1 MRKRKNRIYL
11 LAAVI
16 LAVALGG
23 CGAPGSL
30 EDSTE
35 RTEEA
40 ASREEESGGAMDARL
55 EESGGVMDAQTKGNG
70 GVADVPPEGSVSAGA
85 GTSSREDS
93 AAQKQPEEEG
103 KLPIAVSLSGE
114 QIGGIVYSEGRYSY
128 RQGALYGYLAE
139 DGSEITP
146 CVYSAVTP
154 FSEGLACVCLDGKYG
169 YIGKDGETVLPF
181 VYDQASPFQEGRAY
195 FCRGEAYGL
204 IRRESLEEQRLEGY
218 ESISAFREGRAYFCR
233 DGLYGY
239 MDLDGQTVIEPV
251 YDDAGYFYDGL
262 AVVRKNGLCG
272 VVGKDGEEVLP
283 CRYDAVTLEETYILG
298 EQEDLMYCFD
308 RTGRELLSGTWNY
321 IREEEGMLQAR
332 REDKCVLADANGK
345 ILYEVMGSS
354 NLYPISGRELLAV
367 YNEAGQYGIVD
378 YEGQIIVPFQYE
390 YIGHKVDEIGL
401 YYTDS
406 ETGKG
411 GYLDG
416 DSFAVKIPAVYDYI
430 GETVQGRAVVSQDEK
445 YGVLRAD
452 GTLEYPLAYDR
463 IVLFSD
469 GSLALW
475 NGDTAVL
482 RDRQGHRLH
491 AGEYAYIREVGDGY
505 ELEKEGREYSYR
517 DRQGQLVVFNYMYG
531 VRNPVPGSKNSYLLE
546 NSTLLIT
553 EQESGA
559 DLEEIFLRNRITPE
573 AGLFAD
579 YLHRG
584 SLFYQGL
591 ETPTVYTS
599 ELGGVEQ
606 YYARVFY
613 KLYRIGEE
621 KVLYFHAA
629 PWERSI
635 FPESLSGLF
644 AVRDGEVVQ
653 LLGGY
658 ECGGSMRGDY
668 VSFAYDR
675 EQDRWKPGVWG
686 SMGGFGGFLTSW
698 EVYTLQNGEA
708 AQEVSFRYYNH
719 GRYDF
724 EEEELLEN
732 AHLLYDYE
740 DHPYTAETILEL
752 EDTDN
757 VTEYSIDGIRVTVEE
772 YRAREKRYREFLP
785 LGLSW

>member
-1 MRKRKNRIYL
+1 MLKRIIVIYM
-11 LAAVI
+11 LAAVA

-23 CGAPGSL
+23 CGRPESAG
-30 EDSTE
+30 EITE
-35 RTEEA
+35 GTEETIVRTEEN
-40 ASREEESGGAMDARL
+40 GVLTDAL
-55 EESGGVMDAQTKGNG
+55 TKGNG
-70 GVADVPPEGSVSAGA
+70 GVGGIQPEGSGMAEAGVSLG
-85 GTSSREDS
+85 EDS
-93 AAQKQPEEEG
+93 AAREQPGEEG

-114 QIGGIVYSEGRYSY
+114 RIGGIVYSEGRYSY

-139 DGSEITP
+139 DGSETIP
-146 CVYSAVTP
+146 CIYSAATP

-195 FCRGEAYGL
+195 FSRGEEYGL
-204 IRRESLEEQRLEGY
+204 IHRDSLEEQHLEGY

-239 MDLDGQTVIEPV
+239 MDRDGQTVIEPV

-283 CRYDAVTLEETYILG
+283 CRYDAVTVEEACIFG
-298 EQEDLMYCFD
+298 EQEDIKYCFD
-308 RTGRELLSGTWNY
+308 RTGRELLSGTWDY
-321 IREEEGMLQAR
+321 IWEKEGMLRAR
-332 REDKCVLADANGK
+332 RGDRCVLADTNGG
-345 ILYEVMGSS
+345 ILYETQGDCD
-354 NLYPISGRELLAV
+354 LYPIAGRELVVV

-378 YEGQIIVPFQYE
+378 YEGRSIVPFQYK
-390 YIGHKVDEIGL
+390 YISNRVDEIGL
-401 YYTDS
+401 YYKDS
-406 ETGKG
+406 ETGKI

-430 GETVQGRAVVSQDEK
+430 GEVVQGRAVVSQDEK
-445 YGVLRAD
+445 YGVLGAD

-463 IVLFSD
+463 INLFSD

-475 NGDTAVL
+475 TGDTVVL

-491 AGEYAYIREVGDGY
+491 AGEYDYIREVGEGY
-505 ELEKEGREYSYR
+505 ELERKGLEYSYR
-517 DRQGQLVVFNYMYG
+517 DRQGRLVILNYMYG
-531 VRNPVPGSKNSYLLE
+531 ARNPVPGSENTYLLQ
-546 NSTLLIT
+546 NGTLLIAG
-553 EQESGA
+553 QESGA
-559 DLEEIFLRNRITPE
+559 DLDEIFLRNRITPQ
-573 AGLFAD
+573 AGLFGD

-584 SLFYQGL
+584 NLFYEDL
-591 ETPTVYTS
+591 DTPIMHTAL
-599 ELGGVEQ
+599 LGGVEQ
-606 YYARVFY
+606 YYERVFY

-629 PWERSI
+629 PWERAN

-668 VSFAYDR
+668 VCFAYDR

-686 SMGGFGGFLTSW
+686 SMGGFGGFLTSR
-698 EVYTLQNGEA
+698 EVYTLQDGEA
-708 AQEVSFRYYNH
+708 AQEVSFCYYNH
-719 GRYDF
+719 DRYEID
-724 EEEELLEN
+724 EEELLEN
-732 AHLLYDYE
+732 AHLFYDFE
-740 DHPYTAETILEL
+740 DRPYTPETVLEL

-757 VTEYSIDGIRVTVEE
+757 VTEYSVDGIRVTVEE
-772 YRAREKRYREFLP
+772 YRAREKRYQVFLP
-785 LGLSW
+785 LDM